1 MKLSKFSKLHIN
13 RRLKV
18 LVLSFA
24 FLLFA
29 VSSVAQDNTISQEV
43 SKLIN
48 QSTQSIISEN
58 ASEAINYAK
67 NAVELALGENDYSL
81 AVSKLQLAKAYD
93 FSKEYRNSFSNYW
106 DSYVYFKEIKETNK
120 SIEALYGI
128 AGLFEKVH
136 LYEKAISYYKSA
148 DSLLL
153 FTTKTVFRV
162 PIKYRL
168 ANSFYKEKEYNNALT
183 FFQELKM
190 YSIQYK
196 DIEKQIIAV
205 RGISDCDSKL
215 GEYSSAISNELS
227 LVSIFKRLNNENEL
241 ACSYNRIGLW
251 YSKSN
256 NDSKAIEF
264 YELMEVESLHDSL
277 RVVIQYNRANSYV
290 NLKDFSTAKSIID
303 NQLRFGRIKD
313 YHLYYAKTLNLWALM
328 PMYQDKIAKSVSRI
342 DSLSRASERIYD
354 LHIKNMLYST
364 IYSIYEKDSDY
375 KKALFYVKK
384 YNATQQQINAN
395 ELNRKK
401 ELYLGFQS
409 ASFREK
415 EYQMGNVQKK
425 VDALEVEKLQSDQK
439 QKEQEWALIKY
450 RQNQNI
456 LEQKNQLLEQ
466 KRVNDSLAVQNK
478 LFMAN
483 RAIKEKEISDA
494 KNKIELEKA
503 ANKTLIAEKE
513 NERLIR
519 NRKYLAVIFGIII
532 LALVLLLLGYLK
544 NKKLNKL
551 LENRNKELAKLHR
564 ETKDALNKLKETQSQ
579 LIESERLASL
589 GQLTAGIAHEI
600 RNPLNFVNNFSSL
613 IEELFEEL
621 EETIGE
627 MEIPDGELREDLM
640 EILDSIKNNNEK
652 VNKHG
657 KRAARIISS
666 MLEVSS
672 GAIADFRKSDVNQLV
687 KDATNLAYQ
696 GVRGDIPGFSLE
708 IEYNLDSSIG
718 NVSLLHQDLGRVII
732 NIVNNAC
739 HALYDKY
746 KLDKVFKAVLKVST
760 KNMNTMY
767 IIAIED
773 NGKGMNE
780 EVKSKLFNPFFTT
793 KPTGKGTGLGMSMSY
808 DIITKKHKGKIRV
821 ESVEGVFTK
830 VIIEIPK
837 KI

>member
-1 MKLSKFSKLHIN
+1 MKLSKLSKLHIN
-13 RRLKV
+13 STLKV
-18 LVLSFA
+18 FMLLFV
-24 FLLFA
+24 FLLFD
-29 VSSVAQDNTISQEV
+29 VSSIAQDKTISNKV
-43 SKLIN
+43 LKLIN
-48 QSTQSIISEN
+48 QSTQSIISGN
-58 ASEAINYAK
+58 TSNAINYAK
-67 NAVELALGENDYSL
+67 NAVESALGENDYSL

-93 FSKEYRNSFSNYW
+93 FSKEYSISFSNYW
-106 DSYVYFKEIKETNK
+106 DSYVYFREIKETNK
-120 SIEALYGI
+120 SIDALYGI
-128 AGLFEKVH
+128 AGLFEKIE
-136 LYEKAISYYKSA
+136 LYDKAISYYKSA

-153 FTTKTVFRV
+153 LTTKTGFRIPV
-162 PIKYRL
+162 KYKL
-168 ANSFYKEKEYNNALT
+168 SISYYKEKDYNNALS

-196 DIEKQIIAV
+196 DIEKQVIAI

-227 LVSIFKRLNNENEL
+227 LVSIFKRLGKKNEL
-241 ACSYNRIGLW
+241 AFSYNRIGLW

-277 RVVIQYNRANSYV
+277 IVVIQYNRANSYI
-290 NLKDFSTAKSIID
+290 NLKDFSMAESIIKA
-303 NQLRFGRIKD
+303 QLRFNRIKD

-328 PMYQDKIAKSVSRI
+328 PMYQGDVKESVSRI
-342 DSLSRASERIYD
+342 DSLSRAGERIYD

-364 IYSIYEKDSDY
+364 IFSIYEKNSDY
-375 KKALFYVKK
+375 KKALYYVKK

-395 ELNRKK
+395 ELSRKK
-401 ELYLGFQS
+401 ELYLGFQA
-409 ASFREK
+409 ASFSEK
-415 EYQMGNVQKK
+415 EHQMVNVQKK
-425 VDALEVEKLQSDQK
+425 VNALELEKLQSDQK
-439 QKEQEWALIKY
+439 QKEQEWALVKY

-478 LFMAN
+478 IFKAN
-483 RAIKEKEISDA
+483 RVIKEKEISDA
-494 KNKIELEKA
+494 RNKIELEKA

-513 NERLIR
+513 NERLMR
-519 NRKYLAVIFGIII
+519 NRKYLAIILGIII
-532 LALVLLLLGYLK
+532 LALLLLLLGYLK
-544 NKKLNKL
+544 NKKLNKR
-551 LENRNKELAKLHR
+551 LENRNKELARLHKKT
-564 ETKDALNKLKETQSQ
+564 EDALNKLKETQSQ
-579 LIESERLASL
+579 LVESERLASL

-672 GAIADFRKSDVNQLV
+672 GAIADFRESDVNQLV

-718 NVSLLHQDLGRVII
+718 NVSLLHQDLGRVVI

-739 HALYDKY
+739 HALYDKF
-746 KLDKVFKAVLKVST
+746 KQDNTFKAVLKVST

-780 EVKSKLFNPFFTT
+780 EVQSKLFNPFFTT